1 MAWLPAAVGQLW
13 VACGPCSATR
23 CPGGNCPAGRCSF
36 FQRRALGDAG
46 GTGTVR
52 TPAQIDMLGKPSD
65 IDGVPEL
72 EEPRQCLLQD
82 EKSRPRTSVSPLA
95 SGGLWKEF
103 VASARESVRT
113 TGGSIYVAGGRKSAP
128 AAAVAANAASPY
140 NGPPSSG
147 SGDVHGQAATSSRR
161 RDSAPPPRRTSEAG
175 ARAGV
180 GNKGQRK
187 PGRRLL
193 EPSLAS
199 ALPRGGLS
207 AVEVNECLPR
217 PPNSDCWDWP
227 LTRHEKKARL
237 LMIDRH
243 VLMVDR
249 QSLESVIEVKE
260 TELEVLRG
268 LDTAWNGEGTCA
280 SYGGA

>member
-13 VACGPCSATR
+13 SACGPCSAPR
-23 CPGGNCPAGRCSF
+23 CAAGKCPAGRCSF
-36 FQRRALGDAG
+36 FQRRALSDAS
-46 GTGTVR
+46 GTGAVR
-52 TPAQIDMLGKPSD
+52 TPAQYNMMGNPSAD
-65 IDGVPEL
+65 EDGAPEL

-82 EKSRPRTSVSPLA
+82 EKSRLRTSISPLA
-95 SGGLWKEF
+95 SGGPDLWKEF
-103 VASARESVRT
+103 MASARESVRS
-113 TGGSIYVAGGRKSAP
+113 TGGGRKSAP
-128 AAAVAANAASPY
+128 AAAEAANATSP
-140 NGPPSSG
+140 GKGLLLSG
-147 SGDVHGQAATSSRR
+147 SGDAKGQAANSSRR
-161 RDSAPPPRRTSEAG
+161 RDSAPPARRTSEAG
-175 ARAGV
+175 AGV
-180 GNKGQRK
+180 GSKGQRK

-207 AVEVNECLPR
+207 SVEVNECLPR

-260 TELEVLRG
+260 SELEVLRK
-268 LDTAWNGEGTCA
+268 LDFAWNGPDGEGPCA